1 MINKDLGYYTC
12 GGIEFSSKVD
22 ALIFSKTVNKPV
34 NWVFHN
40 VLFSNYNWEIEPEHS
55 LDFYYDKR
63 ARELRE
69 QYDYLILSYSGG
81 SDTHNILESFIRQG
95 LHIDEIVTNHM
106 SKATKSM
113 TVLDT
118 SVKNSWNFSAEHE
131 LQAVPRLKYISEK
144 LPKTKITVLD
154 VSDIVLNSMNVFD
167 DVDWV
172 LNRNDHLSVGQTFRY
187 NYFHFSNIKKQFDK
201 NLKIGIMVGLEKPKT
216 FVDAG
221 KMYIRFGDASVNI
234 TSINDFN
241 DDYTNVKVELFYWSK
256 DTLPM
261 MCKQGHVIKKWLQL
275 NPHMLHA
282 WDIVDPKKY
291 TGYKMNRLVHEKVL
305 RSVIYS
311 TWNEEWFQTDKALAW
326 WHTEFDTWFR
336 TNKDLTKEY
345 SMWQRGL
352 DYIESIIP
360 ESLVYSDGVADS
372 FKIFSHIYCLGDV
385 GVNNG
390 QS

>member
-12 GGIEFSSKVD
+12 NGIEFSSKVD
-22 ALIFSKTVNKPV
+22 ALIYSKTVNKPV
-34 NWVFHN
+34 NWIFHN
-40 VLFSNYNWEIEPEHS
+40 DLFSNYNWEIEPEHS
-55 LDFYYDKR
+55 LDYYYDKR

-106 SKATKSM
+106 SKATKNI
-113 TVLDT
+113 TVLDPN
-118 SVKNSWNFSAEHE
+118 VKNAWNFAAEHE

-154 VSDIVLNSMNVFD
+154 VSDIVLNSMHTFD

-172 LNRNDHLSVGQTFRY
+172 LKRNDHLSIGQTFRY

-201 NLKIGIMVGLEKPKT
+201 NLKVGIIVGLDKPKT
-216 FVDAG
+216 FVNAG
-221 KMYIRFGDASVNI
+221 KLYIKFGDIAVNI
-234 TSINDFN
+234 TTINDFN

-261 MCKQGHVIKKWLQL
+261 MCKQGHVIKKWLQM
-275 NPHMLHA
+275 NPHMLPA
-282 WDIVDPKKY
+282 WDITDQKNNSTY
-291 TGYKMNRLVHEKVL
+291 RMGRLIHEKVL
-305 RSVIYS
+305 KSVIYT
-311 TWNEEWFQTDKALAW
+311 TWNEEWFQTDKSIVW

-345 SMWQRGL
+345 EMWKRGL
-352 DYIESIIP
+352 FYLETVVPDSLIYNEGIP
-360 ESLVYSDGVADS
+360 DS
-372 FKIFSHIYCLGDV
+372 FKPFGHAYCLGDA
-385 GVNNG
+385 GVNNI
-390 QS
+390 QV